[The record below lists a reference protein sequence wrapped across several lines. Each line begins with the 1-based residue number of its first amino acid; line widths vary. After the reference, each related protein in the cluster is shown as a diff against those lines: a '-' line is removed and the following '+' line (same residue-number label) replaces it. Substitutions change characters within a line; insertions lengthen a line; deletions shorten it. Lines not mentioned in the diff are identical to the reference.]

1 MDLIETEIKDLASFL
16 SPSNFK
22 RILKKDNLIDHLRRF
37 GKYLKTY
44 ENTTYNELITEIYKV
59 QLSHYRNEYV
69 YKNIL
74 FNKLFDQKSKF
85 EESHAL
91 NEFRIGHSI
100 ADFVFLNGEANVYE
114 IKTEFD
120 NLNRLTK
127 QFSDY
132 YKFADRIYVV
142 SCSGHI
148 PKLLDRYQN
157 SDVGIL
163 ELTQRNTLEAIK
175 KPIKNSKLFCHSTLF
190 NTLRKNEYLD
200 LVNNYFGYTPNEP
213 NTKIF
218 RKCYELTKDIE
229 VKLFQ
234 KLVIKQLKSRAIY
247 PSFSTE
253 KEDIL
258 EPLLYICYCLNL
270 NKVQYQKLN
279 SFLEDKCTSHI

>member
-22 RILKKDNLIDHLRRF
+22 RILKKGNLIDHLYRF

-85 EESHAL
+85 HESHAL

-142 SCSGHI
+142 SCSSHI

-163 ELTQRNTLEAIK
+163 KLTQRNTLETIK
-175 KPIKNSKLFCHSTLF
+175 KPIKNSELFCHNTLF

-200 LVNNYFGYTPNEP
+200 LVNNYFGSTPNEP

-234 KLVIKQLKSRAIY
+234 KLVIKQLKSRSYI
-247 PSFSTE
+247 SI
-253 KEDIL
+253 IL
-258 EPLLYICYCLNL
+258 N
-270 NKVQYQKLN
+270 
-279 SFLEDKCTSHI
+279 